1 MLEKF
6 KEFLSIFIGTMIV
19 LISSFMVSY
28 YFYNDVSIL
37 SMILVILGVLILYP
51 AYEYWSNE
59 ISNFLNKKNK

>member
-51 AYEYWSNE
+51 AYEYWNTE